1 MFNLIDMIKLQMRK
15 NNINSQSE
23 LLSKMNELNDGNV
36 YMKQHLSEIFLE
48 KETQTAYLYALERVF
63 GLPEN
68 TLIKMADT
76 TNVSKKKLKK
86 GR

>member
-23 LLSKMNELNDGNV
+23 LVKKMNELNDDNV
-36 YMKQHLSEIFLE
+36 YVIQHLSEIFLE
-48 KETQTAYLYALERVF
+48 KETQVTYLYALERVF

-68 TLIKMADT
+68 TLVKMADL
-76 TNVSKKKLKK
+76 TNVSKKKIKK
-86 GR
+86 GI

>member
-15 NNINSQSE
+15 NNINSKSE

-36 YMKQHLSEIFLE
+36 YVKQHLSEIFLE
-48 KETQTAYLYALERVF
+48 KETQVTYLYALEKVF

-68 TLIKMADT
+68 TLINMADL
-76 TNVSKKKLKK
+76 TNVNKKKIKK
-86 GR
+86 GT

>member
-1 MFNLIDMIKLQMRK
+1 MKK

-23 LLSKMNELNDGNV
+23 LLSKMNELNDGNI